1 MPRRK
6 LMSSIEAE
14 ICTLKKRISA
24 AKIRYEKLCQELEKR
39 QQKRD
44 VIMAQELVRAM
55 RKSGKTY
62 HEVMTFLHPS

>member
-6 LMSSIEAE
+6 SMSSIEAE

-39 QQKRD
+39 QQERD
-44 VIMAQELVRAM
+44 VIMAQELVRVQCP
-55 RKSGKTY
+55 RKSVG
-62 HEVMTFLHPS
+62 EIQTFRE

>member
-1 MPRRK
+1 M
-6 LMSSIEAE
+6 
-14 ICTLKKRISA
+14 KKRISA

-39 QQKRD
+39 QQERD

>member
-1 MPRRK
+1 MPRSLGFIRGK
-6 LMSSIEAE
+6 SGFHP
-14 ICTLKKRISA
+14 RIFLDIA
-24 AKIRYEKLCQELEKR
+24 LCQELEKR
-39 QQKRD
+39 QQERD

>member
-6 LMSSIEAE
+6 SMSSIEAE
-14 ICTLKKRISA
+14 IRTLKERISA

-39 QQKRD
+39 QQERD